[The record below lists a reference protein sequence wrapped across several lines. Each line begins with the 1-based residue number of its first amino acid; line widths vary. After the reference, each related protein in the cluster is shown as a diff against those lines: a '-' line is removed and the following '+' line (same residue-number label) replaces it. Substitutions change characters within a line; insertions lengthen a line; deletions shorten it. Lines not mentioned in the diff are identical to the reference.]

1 MHVDGVY
8 CCVSLSDVLIVSM
21 GLCIIACTAVG
32 FVPLDDGSCRT
43 TGSSQ
48 WRRSEPAVRKGVGIG
63 RWHRTSTG
71 SVCGNGQLRFGF
83 SLL

>member
-43 TGSSQ
+43 AGSSQ
-48 WRRSEPAVRKGVGIG
+48 WRRSEPAARKERGGNRTVALDI
-63 RWHRTSTG
+63 HR
-71 SVCGNGQLRFGF
+71 VCMWKW
-83 SLL
+83 SATIWI